1 MEPAMDD
8 VERGRLLDR
17 IASVIGDDAFNRLV
31 GSVKD
36 VRRDQRLRF
45 WQEALLG
52 QAAAPVASVS
62 EFLDLF
68 GEAKWRPTG
77 RSKDPLTAAT
87 TSILKPVLTPLGFQE
102 LGSRCF
108 ARVRDSVL
116 QYLALQ
122 LSMWGSRDF
131 AVNYAAITLYSPRE
145 EFVGSPG
152 GRLPRGKSSDGWW
165 ASKNHEFAD
174 NSMRDVVARLNTHCL
189 PWFER
194 TGTTAGL
201 LEVLLEENARLG
213 RSSITFLFDIA
224 CCQVHLGQ
232 FHEGQCALEQAA
244 AAYRKSY
251 QDSPDCT
258 WDLAR
263 AVRCERLLVAIQESQ
278 QAQLLAQWRAES
290 VRNLKLEKIA

>member
-1 MEPAMDD
+1 MDD
-8 VERGRLLDR
+8 VERSGLLDR

-45 WQEALLG
+45 WQESLLG
-52 QAAAPVASVS
+52 RAAAPIASVS

-68 GEAKWRPTG
+68 GEAKWRPTD

-87 TSILKPVLTPLGFQE
+87 TSILKLAVTPLGFHE
-102 LGSRCF
+102 LGSRLF
-108 ARVRDSVL
+108 ARVLDSVL
-116 QYLALQ
+116 QYFAFQ
-122 LSMWGSRDF
+122 LSAWGSKDF

-145 EFVGSPG
+145 DFVGSPG
-152 GRLPRGKSSDGWW
+152 GRLPRGESSDGWW

-194 TGTTAGL
+194 TSTTAGL

-213 RSSITFLFDIA
+213 RPSINFLFDIA
-224 CCQVHLGQ
+224 CCQAHLGQ
-232 FHEGQCALEQAA
+232 FHEAQRALEQAA
-244 AAYRKSY
+244 AAYRKCY
-251 QDSPDCT
+251 QEWPDRT
-258 WDLAR
+258 WDLEK
-263 AVRCERLLVAIQESQ
+263 AVRCERLLVAVQEPV
-278 QAQLLAQWRAES
+278 WR
-290 VRNLKLEKIA
+290 